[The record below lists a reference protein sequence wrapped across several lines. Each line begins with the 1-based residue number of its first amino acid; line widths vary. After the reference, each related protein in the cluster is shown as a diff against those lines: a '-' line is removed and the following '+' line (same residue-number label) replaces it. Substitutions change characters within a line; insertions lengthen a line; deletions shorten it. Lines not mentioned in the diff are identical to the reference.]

1 VNTRHDSA
9 AAWIYRGIWGAL
21 VRWFRVPDEPPSLP
35 VEPGQQR
42 HSFRPAP
49 GFLRYLKFWFWLLL
63 WPMDIAILIAWIAI
77 TVAAWWLGLIL
88 LIPAL
93 VLAIVPDIIVYVALH
108 LRYDTTW
115 YVMTDRSL
123 RIRRG
128 IWTIHE
134 TTITFENVQNV
145 KVQQGPVQRHFG
157 IADVI
162 VETAGAGSAASHGK
176 GGTSMISNRGVIE
189 GVDNAHELRDMILQ
203 RLRQSKTAGLGD
215 EDDRFRDERGPA
227 HFDPAAIAWTP
238 AHLAALREIR
248 EEIAALS
255 IAPQ

>member
-1 VNTRHDSA
+1 MSERGTGA
-9 AAWIYRGIWGAL
+9 AEWIYRGIWGAL
-21 VRWFRVPDEPPSLP
+21 VGWFRVPAEPPTLP
-35 VEPGQQR
+35 VDPGQQIQ
-42 HSFRPAP
+42 SFRPSP
-49 GFLRYLKFWFWLLL
+49 EFLRYLKFWFWLLL
-63 WPMDIAILIAWIAI
+63 WPMDIAILIGWIAI
-77 TVAAWWLGLIL
+77 TVALWWLGLIL

-93 VLAIVPDIIVYVALH
+93 ILAIVPDIIVYVALH

-128 IWTIHE
+128 IWNIHE

-176 GGTSMISNRGVIE
+176 GGASMISNRGVIE
-189 GVDNAHELRDMILQ
+189 GVDNARELRDLILQ
-203 RLRQSKTAGLGD
+203 RLRQSKSAGLGD
-215 EDDRFRDERGPA
+215 EDDRARNDRGARIVPT
-227 HFDPAAIAWTP
+227 AIWTP
-238 AHLAALREIR
+238 AHITTLREIR
-248 EEIAALS
+248 DEVIAIGNATS
-255 IAPQ
+255 